1 MTGFV
6 VPTAESRWPV
16 RRGEPPTFSVCI
28 SAYQV
33 APLIGDALASL
44 DEQTLAPYEVIVCDD
59 GSTDDL
65 DAALAPFLDRI
76 ILVRQENRGMAG
88 ARNSAMARA
97 TGEYVV
103 FLDADDRF
111 EPTRLER
118 LGALATERPD
128 LDILT
133 TDAYIEVEGSIVR
146 RYYTATNRFVIA
158 DQRAGILSANFL
170 FGLLAVRRSTIVG
183 AGGFDE
189 SVPVVED
196 WECWMRLILGGARV
210 GLVDEPLA
218 VYRVRPGSGSSDRVR
233 LMQGRIDALGRALAR
248 TDLSGEERRL
258 ANDAIAFATRML
270 TLAEAQRALTGGAPD
285 ARSRSLRVVTGRGF
299 AWRSR
304 AKALFGVVA
313 PRTAGERLRL
323 RRSRLSTDP
332 AAVLAERE

>member
-1 MTGFV
+1 
-6 VPTAESRWPV
+6 
-16 RRGEPPTFSVCI
+16 
-28 SAYQV
+28 
-33 APLIGDALASL
+33 
-44 DEQTLAPYEVIVCDD
+44 
-59 GSTDDL
+59 
-65 DAALAPFLDRI
+65 
-76 ILVRQENRGMAG
+76 
-88 ARNSAMARA
+88 MARA

-270 TLAEAQRALTGGAPD
+270 TLAEAQRALTDGAPD
-285 ARSRSLRVVTGRGF
+285 ARSRSLRVVTGRG
-299 AWRSR
+299 SH
-304 AKALFGVVA
+304 GEVA
-313 PRTAGERLRL
+313 PRRSSEWSPPGRRGSVSGSGALGCRQIRPPCSPSESEPTEARRARLARGVITGEELPHKAQ
-323 RRSRLSTDP
+323 S
-332 AAVLAERE
+332 AVLRPDAHPSQAQEVGTGPVAARRGGEPGDESGVIGLAHDGHVDERRVDTRWRQPGGPGGPQGLL